1 MNVRWAGAAVAL
13 LIVAAF
19 GLITDTYP
27 FVAELAAL
35 AFLLIGFHLLPLR
48 VRNRTRGAAII
59 LLILGITAGI
69 FLALAASQGPLVC
82 GAPNAPP
89 C

>member
-1 MNVRWAGAAVAL
+1 MNVRWAGAAAAL
-13 LIVAAF
+13 LIVAVF
-19 GLITDTYP
+19 GLATDTYP

-35 AFLLIGFHLLPLR
+35 AFLFVGFHLLPLR

-69 FLALAASQGPLVC
+69 FVALAASQGPLF
-82 GAPNAPP
+82 
-89 C
+89 

>member
-1 MNVRWAGAAVAL
+1 VL
-13 LIVAAF
+13 LIIAVF
-19 GLITDTYP
+19 GLITDTYA

-69 FLALAASQGPLVC
+69 FLSLAASQGPLVC
-82 GAPNAPP
+82 GAPNSPP